1 MVSNSNMELT
11 WYIVE
16 GCFTAKI
23 PGTTHTLGT
32 IQYDVQLIM
41 FFIFNH
47 FSIKIGYMG
56 THYDVK
62 R

>member
-1 MVSNSNMELT
+1 MELT

-23 PGTTHTLGT
+23 PGTTHTLDT